1 MTNTLNTP
9 AEALEMQYPLRVRAF
24 HADTSGGAGQ
34 HPGGGGIR
42 RVIEALAPCE
52 GTILSDRRTTQPYG
66 LQGGQHA
73 GAGHNL
79 HHSASSSTP
88 LAGKCHVRLAPG
100 DRLEIRTPGGGGWGA
115 PNA

>member
-24 HADTSGGAGQ
+24 EAHANGGAGQ
-34 HPGGGGIR
+34 HPGGSGIR

-66 LQGGQHA
+66 LQGGVHGGIGQ
-73 GAGHNL
+73 NVL
-79 HHSASSSTP
+79 HTKTSSTP
-88 LAGKCHVRLAPG
+88 LAGKCHVRLAAG
-100 DRLEIRTPGGGGWGA
+100 DRLEILTPGGGGWGA
-115 PNA
+115 RP